1 MGRLS
6 EYLNKTGE
14 QGNPRRGSRGVG
26 GAKSISSS
34 TVVGLNEVNKKLQAL
49 AMWSQRDH
57 DNLVRINTQVAEI
70 YADVLKS
77 QIVDFRTDID
87 VYRRTGGGPGRK
99 AGKKGQIRQTIK
111 KGTLR
116 RSVKVWQPNKD
127 RIQVWAGPRTRRKTS
142 SKVNRTDGWFAAIV
156 EGGDYFGNKSVADN
170 TGVHE
175 WSQRTTRNRMQKLRN
190 ALLKVRYE
198 KYMK

>member
-6 EYLNKTGE
+6 EYINKTGE
-14 QGNPRRGSRGVG
+14 QGTRKTGAGS
-26 GAKSISSS
+26 KSISST
-34 TVVGLNEVNKKLQAL
+34 TVVGLNEINKKLQAL

-70 YADVLKS
+70 YANMLKS
-77 QIVDFRTDID
+77 TIVDFKTDIE

-99 AGKKGQIRQTIK
+99 KGQKGEKRQTIK

-116 RSVKVWQPNKD
+116 RSVKVWQPDKD
-127 RIQVWAGPRTRRKTS
+127 RIQVWAGPRTRRDTS
-142 SKVNRTDGWFAAIV
+142 KKVNRVDGWFAAIV

-175 WSQRTTRNRMQKLRN
+175 WSMKATRNRMQKLRN

-198 KYMK
+198 KYLR

>member
-14 QGNPRRGSRGVG
+14 QGNRKGGARGVG
-26 GAKSISSS
+26 GAKSISTS

-57 DNLVRINTQVAEI
+57 KNLVRINTQVAEI
-70 YADVLKS
+70 YTTLLKS
-77 QIVDFRTDID
+77 TIIDFQSDIK

-99 AGKKGQIRQTIK
+99 AGKKGEIRQTVK

-116 RSVKVWQPNKD
+116 RSVKVWQPDKD
-127 RIQVWAGPRTRRKTS
+127 RIQVWAGPRTRRNTS
-142 SKVNRTDGWFAAIV
+142 SKVNRVDGWFAAIV

-175 WSQRTTRNRMQKLRN
+175 WSMKASRNRMQKLRN